1 MKLTRAS
8 IVAAAVL
15 ALSGV
20 TAAQANPNSVAR
32 ERGGKAGQ
40 EQVKQGHMEQ
50 GSTAR
55 IIQRGDAH
63 QAIIEQSGDGNKG
76 RIIQIG
82 DGRSAILQQD
92 GGQRSNII
100 QVNRGR
106 ASIDIQTGPLDA
118 GVSKGRR

>member
-1 MKLTRAS
+1 MKLKRAS
-8 IVAAAVL
+8 IMAAAVL

-32 ERGGKAGQ
+32 ERGGKEGQ
-40 EQVKQGHMEQ
+40 EQAEQAHVGQ

-82 DGRSAILQQD
+82 EGRSAVLQQD
-92 GGQRSNII
+92 GVQRSNII

-106 ASIDIQTGPLDA
+106 ASVDIQAGRADA
-118 GVSKGRR
+118 GASRRGR